1 MTNEELNT
9 ALYRKMF
16 DEQERFKEE
25 LRNASPHEIM
35 LNAYEFVIRED
46 ILLYLEE
53 NDLSD
58 RQARALLKS
67 EHPLS
72 DLFNAWENRESKHM
86 EEIGETVEGHA
97 DKLISE
103 ARTKAKANRDARQV
117 ICHLGDAGTN
127 RKRKADGPAHLPS
140 NL

>member
-9 ALYRKMF
+9 SLYQRMF
-16 DEQERFKEE
+16 DEQERFKSE
-25 LRNASPHEIM
+25 LRNASPQEIM
-35 LNAYEFVIRED
+35 LNAYELIIRED

-72 DLFNAWENRESKHM
+72 DLFNAWESRESRHM
-86 EEIGETVEGHA
+86 EEIGETVEDHA

-103 ARTKAKANRDARQV
+103 TKAKSRANREAR
-117 ICHLGDAGTN
+117 
-127 RKRKADGPAHLPS
+127 
-140 NL
+140 

>member
-53 NDLSD
+53 NYLSD

-103 ARTKAKANRDARQV
+103 ARTKAKANRDAR
-117 ICHLGDAGTN
+117 
-127 RKRKADGPAHLPS
+127 
-140 NL
+140 

>member
-46 ILLYLEE
+46 IQMCIR
-53 NDLSD
+53 D
-58 RQARALLKS
+58 RSLTARS
-67 EHPLS
+67 
-72 DLFNAWENRESKHM
+72 
-86 EEIGETVEGHA
+86 IIV
-97 DKLISE
+97 
-103 ARTKAKANRDARQV
+103 
-117 ICHLGDAGTN
+117 
-127 RKRKADGPAHLPS
+127 
-140 NL
+140 